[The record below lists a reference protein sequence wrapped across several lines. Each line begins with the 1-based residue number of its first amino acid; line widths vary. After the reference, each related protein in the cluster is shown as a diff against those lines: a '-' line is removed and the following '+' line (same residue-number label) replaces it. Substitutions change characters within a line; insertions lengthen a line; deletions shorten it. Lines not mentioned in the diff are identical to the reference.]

1 MLPLGDL
8 TSGLRYADDAVTRL
22 PRRGMGYG
30 QAALAG
36 GALSVGAPTIIPAIG
51 DLLDAG
57 VGMFNKGLGIES
69 SSSDTTAGG
78 ALQSALGFLDK
89 PRQFAWSM
97 IPGLH
102 NPDSGEAYS
111 GEEALNRMFGFVP
124 PTEQPSDPGAMYR
137 FPETAEPPLADPGRQ
152 LHPGELPPLT
162 QSDKL
167 PRAAQRMPM
176 QDLGWLGK
184 GGGFL
189 LEAMLDPLSLAGPLA
204 GVAGL
209 RGARAAGK
217 VADVNQAARQ
227 GAEALSGL
235 RPAWAGLSSA
245 EDAYR
250 SRLSGVMVDPNTPWN
265 ITHADRSVIG
275 QVVPKISTVEGHH
288 PHLDDP
294 KSKYYSEPTPPPG
307 VEVRTEELRDKLL
320 NNLNSEDY
328 LGQMGNLENFG
339 PRGMYGDLG
348 SVIKEPQS
356 DFLKYML
363 QRQGFGSP
371 IYNAFG
377 DTSGKFFLA
386 NDPLTRS
393 KFGFGREAGNI
404 GKLQQIAEVAPHERG
419 PLWKLFEPQL
429 PTQPTAGGVLGHDSP
444 LLRSL
449 GIDTG
454 SPAGQAAADLM
465 SRIEGVEGL
474 ADVDRQSLPML
485 ERLLARLFTDNPLG
499 V

>member
-8 TSGLRYADDAVTRL
+8 TSGLRYADDAATRL

-51 DLLDAG
+51 DLLDTG
-57 VGMFNKGLGIES
+57 VGLFNKGLGIES

-97 IPGLH
+97 VPGLH

-124 PTEQPSDPGAMYR
+124 PTEQPPDPEAMYR
-137 FPETAEPPLADPGRQ
+137 YPETAEPPLADPGRQ
-152 LHPGELPPLT
+152 LYPGELPPLT
-162 QSDKL
+162 QPDKL
-167 PRAAQRMPM
+167 PRSAQRQPM
-176 QDLGWLGK
+176 RDLGWLGK

-189 LEAMLDPLSLAGPLA
+189 LEAMLDPLSLAGPFA
-204 GVAGL
+204 GMAGL

-250 SRLSGVMVDPNTPWN
+250 SRLSDVLVDPNTPWN

-275 QVVPKISTVEGHH
+275 QVP
-288 PHLDDP
+288 PHVSDVAD
-294 KSKYYSEPTPPPG
+294 KYAGVKDMPPPTGPPPG
-307 VEVRTEELRDKLL
+307 LEISTQVLRDRL
-320 NNLNSEDY
+320 
-328 LGQMGNLENFG
+328 MGNAGSPSDFG
-339 PRGMYGDLG
+339 PRGMFGDLG
-348 SVIKEPQS
+348 SMVQEPES

-371 IYNAFG
+371 MYDDLG
-377 DTSGKFFLA
+377 DPTGKFFLA
-386 NDPLTRS
+386 KDPLTRS
-393 KFGFGREAGNI
+393 KFGFGKGRDI

-419 PLWKLFEPQL
+419 GFWPLYEPNL
-429 PTQPTAGGVLGHDSP
+429 PTQPTAGGVLGQDSP

-474 ADVDRQSLPML
+474 ADLDRQSLPML